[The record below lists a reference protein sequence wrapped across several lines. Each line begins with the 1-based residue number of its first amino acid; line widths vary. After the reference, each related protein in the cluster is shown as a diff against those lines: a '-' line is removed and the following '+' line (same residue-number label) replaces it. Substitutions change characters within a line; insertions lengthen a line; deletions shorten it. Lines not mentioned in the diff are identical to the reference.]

1 MSVSNLSEK
10 FSRILQL
17 LIVMHNCRCRSSIEF
32 HFNHSQAL
40 YFLVSG
46 DELLGT
52 GFGDRGG
59 TMEAQK
65 NLVGLPLFGLRDG
78 REDGETQPIGR
89 RDVPLLLLGNDSRLV
104 PALVVM
110 GPLRTPLAQV
120 KNSSS

>member
-40 YFLVSG
+40 YFLVFG
-46 DELLGT
+46 EELLGT
-52 GFGDRGG
+52 GIGDRGG
-59 TMEAQK
+59 TMEAKK

-78 REDGETQPIGR
+78 RENGEPN
-89 RDVPLLLLGNDSRLV
+89 LLLENDSRLV